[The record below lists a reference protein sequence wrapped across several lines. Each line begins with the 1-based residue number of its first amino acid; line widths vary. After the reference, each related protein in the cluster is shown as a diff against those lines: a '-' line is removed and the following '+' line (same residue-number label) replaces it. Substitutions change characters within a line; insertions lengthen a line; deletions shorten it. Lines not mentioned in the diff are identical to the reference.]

1 MVRKLSLAIA
11 LALGITPFAAHSLGL
26 GDIKTKSGLNQQ
38 FQADIELLSISNE
51 EIGDIRASLASE
63 EVFAKAGVT
72 RPYFL
77 SQLKFKPVLMSNGKG
92 IIRVTSGEPVR
103 EPFLNFLVEV
113 NWPKGRLFRE
123 YTVLLDPPATLP
135 RRPAPVQAATTTS
148 KIQSTRQVSPDNTV
162 RGTAAGNGGITE
174 YGPTRRNDT
183 LWKIASEV
191 RHSGASVEQMMM
203 ALFQANPQA
212 FIKSNI
218 NNLKVGEI
226 LRVPERESVL
236 SMTAREARIAFRD
249 QVENWRSDRTP
260 PAAAEPG
267 SETGRPAAPAVDAV
281 TKEAPVAEDKAAV
294 PEAELKI
301 ARMRTAEEAGKSVAD
316 SVDQSGGSANLKED
330 LLEAREMRESALQE
344 SKELKSRVE
353 NLASQLEDLQRLLE
367 LKDDQLA
374 KLQLALGEKPE
385 LPAEPTPDVPES
397 SVPDTTSAPTLSERT
412 TESPPEMT
420 AAGEERAAP
429 MLEKMGEK
437 AAVDT
442 PQAGGMADQ
451 AEPPTTVTVDE
462 APATESKMAATEM
475 LPAPAETAA
484 EPKPAVV
491 TADEKIEVKPAPAA
505 EPVPVQKP
513 EAGFMEQLTNHPL
526 LKKLTS
532 DPMMLAIGGG
542 VVAVLLALFWL
553 LVGRRRK
560 ESQGFDEFQESILT
574 DTVGEKEEIAVTD
587 QAELTESDSGSTEE
601 TSFLSDFSPS
611 EIDALPEET
620 GEVDPMAEADVY
632 IAYGRYGQA
641 EELVRQ
647 GLERNPRNQEL
658 KLKLLEILYA
668 MKNTAAFTA
677 LAQELKAAGVS
688 KANPGAWASVAT
700 MGAKLDPGN
709 SLYTADS
716 VEAGK
721 PELELEA
728 KDEMNELN
736 DLDLGDLAAS
746 LEFDDEPKKE
756 QVDGHPA
763 ATSEPAQDAKLPES
777 PDEDGLKFS
786 LSDAAADEA
795 VAMDNLGDELAS
807 LESALDLDLDKI
819 DSDGLDLQKI
829 AQEAVN
835 LDESEGAAL
844 ELPTLELESIT
855 SAAEAPG
862 FSIED
867 IESLDLET
875 EEIERLELPDVEEL
889 SADSLG
895 EMVADADY
903 SSDEINTKLDLA
915 RAYLDMGD
923 EEGARSILQ
932 EVVNEGSEQ
941 QKAAAQKM
949 MGGFS

>member
-1 MVRKLSLAIA
+1 
-11 LALGITPFAAHSLGL
+11 
-26 GDIKTKSGLNQQ
+26 
-38 FQADIELLSISNE
+38 
-51 EIGDIRASLASE
+51 
-63 EVFAKAGVT
+63 
-72 RPYFL
+72 
-77 SQLKFKPVLMSNGKG
+77 
-92 IIRVTSGEPVR
+92 
-103 EPFLNFLVEV
+103 
-113 NWPKGRLFRE
+113 
-123 YTVLLDPPATLP
+123 
-135 RRPAPVQAATTTS
+135 
-148 KIQSTRQVSPDNTV
+148 
-162 RGTAAGNGGITE
+162 
-174 YGPTRRNDT
+174 
-183 LWKIASEV
+183 
-191 RHSGASVEQMMM
+191 
-203 ALFQANPQA
+203 
-212 FIKSNI
+212 
-218 NNLKVGEI
+218 
-226 LRVPERESVL
+226 
-236 SMTAREARIAFRD
+236 
-249 QVENWRSDRTP
+249 
-260 PAAAEPG
+260 
-267 SETGRPAAPAVDAV
+267 
-281 TKEAPVAEDKAAV
+281 
-294 PEAELKI
+294 
-301 ARMRTAEEAGKSVAD
+301 
-316 SVDQSGGSANLKED
+316 
-330 LLEAREMRESALQE
+330 
-344 SKELKSRVE
+344 
-353 NLASQLEDLQRLLE
+353 
-367 LKDDQLA
+367 
-374 KLQLALGEKPE
+374 
-385 LPAEPTPDVPES
+385 
-397 SVPDTTSAPTLSERT
+397 
-412 TESPPEMT
+412 
-420 AAGEERAAP
+420 
-429 MLEKMGEK
+429 
-437 AAVDT
+437 
-442 PQAGGMADQ
+442 
-451 AEPPTTVTVDE
+451 
-462 APATESKMAATEM
+462 
-475 LPAPAETAA
+475 
-484 EPKPAVV
+484 
-491 TADEKIEVKPAPAA
+491 
-505 EPVPVQKP
+505 
-513 EAGFMEQLTNHPL
+513 
-526 LKKLTS
+526 
-532 DPMMLAIGGG
+532 
-542 VVAVLLALFWL
+542 
-553 LVGRRRK
+553 
-560 ESQGFDEFQESILT
+560 
-574 DTVGEKEEIAVTD
+574 
-587 QAELTESDSGSTEE
+587 
-601 TSFLSDFSPS
+601 
-611 EIDALPEET
+611 
-620 GEVDPMAEADVY
+620 MAEADVY

-756 QVDGHPA
+756 QVDGHPT
-763 ATSEPAQDAKLPES
+763 ATSEPAQEAKLPES

-835 LDESEGAAL
+835 PDESEGAAL
-844 ELPTLELESIT
+844 ELPTLELESTT